1 MDTTLLKDLP
11 DEVRAAIDDRRLLGE
26 PVRAVHKPNQLH
38 HLHDAIQIAQLVLQR
53 REEVQSDV
61 LGRLGALLNGEV
73 RTYLARDQLAVG
85 WEGKV
90 AGWKASVCVR
100 KWDAKSNACVYNG

>member
-11 DEVRAAIDDRRLLGE
+11 DQVGAAVDDRRLLRE
-26 PVRAVHKPNQLH
+26 PIRAVHKPNQLH

-53 REEVQSDV
+53 REEVQRDV
-61 LGRLGALLNGEV
+61 FGRLGALFNSEV

-85 WEGKV
+85 REGKV
-90 AGWKASVCVR
+90 TGWKGSVCAE
-100 KWDAKSNACVYNG
+100 WDAKRLYLRAFV